1 LKRVAPDESSTG
13 RVRVERILGH
23 PVHPVSK
30 AQAVE
35 AVVRRAGGQPGAY
48 VCLTNAHTTVESQ
61 RSPALRAAVEDAY
74 LSVPD
79 GMPLAW
85 IMRRRGHRHTEK
97 VTGIEYIPMVARRG
111 VDLGL
116 RHFFYGG
123 AQGVADR
130 AGRSLERLVPGVR
143 VVGSFSPP
151 FAEPHRWAPDDL
163 ERDLL
168 HTKPHILWVGLG
180 APKQELWMARMAGEL
195 GVPVMI
201 GVGAAF
207 DYLAGTKAAAPT
219 LLRHSGF
226 EWLFRLAVEPKRLWR
241 RYLIGNT
248 EFLWLVA
255 RERLVGMSPRHD
267 RRSPPGRDG
276 DGEGPR

>member
-1 LKRVAPDESSTG
+1 LKRSAPDEFSTG
-13 RVRVERILGH
+13 SVRVERILGH

-35 AVVRRAGGQPGAY
+35 AVVVRAGGQAGAY

-61 RSPALRAAVEDAY
+61 RSPALRTAVEGAF

-79 GMPLAW
+79 GMPLTW
-85 IMRRRGHRHTEK
+85 ILRRRGFPQTEK

-111 VDLGL
+111 LDFGL
-116 RHFFYGG
+116 RHFLYGG
-123 AQGVADR
+123 AQGVAVE
-130 AGRSLERLVPGVR
+130 ASTHLEQLVPGVQ
-143 VVGSFSPP
+143 VVGTTSPP
-151 FAEPHRWAPDDL
+151 FDETFGWTTDDL
-163 ERDLL
+163 EQELL

-195 GVPVMI
+195 GVPVMV

-241 RYLIGNT
+241 RYLIGNST
-248 EFLWLVA
+248 FLWLVA
-255 RERLVGMSPRHD
+255 REWLVGTSH
-267 RRSPPGRDG
+267 RRRGRNLPGRNRDG
-276 DGEGPR
+276 TR